1 MSHVPLNSL
10 LHRAVQVFS
19 KCFSLPKSLRYIAYV
34 ISHRHSK
41 KLTCGLRFETTRD
54 VALTIR
60 LLQLFCF
67 VVMLVITMFNCF
79 RGRRGGRHRAGAG
92 GAGPRPRAGPAVGL
106 VATARRAA
114 ATAPRLYYRQRHTA
128 VATAKQQSCRTGK
141 YTFQTFEL
149 EKLQY
154 LSLDL
159 FSWQSVQ

>member
-1 MSHVPLNSL
+1 MFYFTEKLAINCVRNFAQAFQKTDVRAPVRNNS
-10 LHRAVQVFS
+10 
-19 KCFSLPKSLRYIAYV
+19 
-34 ISHRHSK
+34 
-41 KLTCGLRFETTRD
+41 RD

-67 VVMLVITMFNCF
+67 VIMLVITMFNCF

-149 EKLQY
+149 EKLQ
-154 LSLDL
+154 
-159 FSWQSVQ
+159 